1 VIAPLSEMYGRLPL
15 YHSCN
20 VLFVIFNICC
30 AVSKSLNMLIVFRF
44 VAGCVGAAPL
54 TLGGGTIADLMTQAQ
69 RAKALSFWVLGPTI
83 GPVLGP
89 ICGGF
94 ISEKIGWR
102 WNFWVISIAGGVTTA
117 LGVFLLTETYAPV
130 LLERKA
136 KRLRKETG
144 NLALKSKLDIG
155 LKAKDLFWFSIA
167 RPTKMLLFSPLVSFL
182 SIYVAITYAYL
193 YLFFTTITEVF
204 EKQYHFRSDLAG
216 LSFLGLGIGQF
227 LGQFLYS
234 YLASRSYQKHFK
246 IGDVKPEQRLHMML
260 IGAVLIPIAL
270 FWYGWAVQA
279 KSQWMNPLVATG
291 FFSLGL
297 LFIWV
302 SLFIHGM
309 N

>member
-1 VIAPLSEMYGRLPL
+1 
-15 YHSCN
+15 
-20 VLFVIFNICC
+20 
-30 AVSKSLNMLIVFRF
+30 MLIVFRF